1 VADELQRMGFVNA
14 RYLIG
19 GVDAWK
25 KTGFPLAAETA
36 GSTGGGTPHHSA
48 A

>member
-1 VADELQRMGFVNA
+1 MGFTSA

-25 KTGFPLAAETA
+25 KTGYPLAAETD
-36 GSTGGGTPHHSA
+36 GQPGHHSA

>member
-1 VADELQRMGFVNA
+1 MGFTNA

-19 GVDAWK
+19 GVDGWK
-25 KTGFPLAAETA
+25 KTGFPLAAET
-36 GSTGGGTPHHSA
+36 SDQHSA

>member
-1 VADELQRMGFVNA
+1 VADELRRIGFVKA

-36 GSTGGGTPHHSA
+36 GQAGGTPHDSVA
-48 A
+48 